1 MFLFFVP
8 CGSQRRA
15 KFMKFNFLLKIWYR
29 INPRYKDRLFCKIFG
44 REKHKDYALSLYN
57 AVNHSNYTD
66 QSELEII
73 TLEDAVYIKMKNDV
87 AYLISDNIAV
97 YEHQS
102 TVNDNMPIRG
112 FMYFGELYSK
122 ILKGN
127 RTNIY
132 GRRLVKIPTPQ
143 YIVFYNGTDDYPE
156 VKKLKLSDAFMD
168 PGHGDEFEFT
178 ATVFNINLGKNE
190 KLLESCKPLKEYSIF
205 VDTVRRKGRKM
216 PAERAVDEA
225 VRECIRNNILKDVLS
240 EERSSVMLEMLSSFD
255 EKVYEEGLREEGR
268 EEGRKEGRE
277 EGRKEGREE
286 ERRNTE
292 HERERAD
299 KAEARA
305 DNAEAELKKYKE
317 RFGELETKS

>member
-1 MFLFFVP
+1 
-8 CGSQRRA
+8 
-15 KFMKFNFLLKIWYR
+15 MKSNFILKIWYK
-29 INPRYKDRLFCKIFG
+29 INPRYKDKLFCKIFG
-44 REKHKDYALSLYN
+44 REKHKDYALELYN
-57 AVNHSNYTD
+57 AVNNSDYTD
-66 QSELEII
+66 PSALEII

-122 ILKGN
+122 ILKGG
-127 RTNIY
+127 RANIY

-143 YIVFYNGTDDYPE
+143 YIVFYNGTGDYPE
-156 VKKLKLSDAFMD
+156 VKKLKMSDAFTD

-178 ATVFNINLGKNE
+178 ATVMNINLGKNE
-190 KLLESCKPLKEYSIF
+190 KLLESCRPLKEYSIF

-216 PAERAVDEA
+216 PAEKAVDEA
-225 VRECIRNNILKDVLS
+225 VRECINNNILKDILS

-268 EEGRKEGRE
+268 
-277 EGRKEGREE
+277 KEGREE
-286 ERRNTE
+286 ERMNT
-292 HERERAD
+292 ERERQ
-299 KAEARA
+299 RA
-305 DNAEAELKKYKE
+305 DAAEKLVADLEEKVK
-317 RFGELETKS
+317 ELEKQLKGNGSHLC

>member
-1 MFLFFVP
+1 
-8 CGSQRRA
+8 
-15 KFMKFNFLLKIWYR
+15 MKFNLILKIWYK
-29 INPRYKDRLFCKIFG
+29 INPKYKDRLFCKIFG
-44 REKHKDYALSLYN
+44 REKHKDYALALYN
-57 AVNHSNYTD
+57 AVNHSNYSD
-66 QSELEII
+66 LSELEII

-87 AYLISDNIAV
+87 AYLISGNIAV

-102 TVNDNMPIRG
+102 TVNNNMPIRG

-127 RTNIY
+127 RSNIY

-156 VKKLKLSDAFMD
+156 VKKLKLSDAFID

-178 ATVFNINLGKNE
+178 ATVMNINLGKNE
-190 KLLESCKPLKEYSIF
+190 KLLEACKPLKEYSIF

-225 VRECIRNNILKDVLS
+225 VRECINNNVLRDILS

-268 EEGRKEGRE
+268 EE
-277 EGRKEGREE
+277 
-286 ERRNTE
+286 ERQNT
-292 HERERAD
+292 ERERKRAD
-299 KAEARA
+299 NAEVRA

>member
-1 MFLFFVP
+1 V
-8 CGSQRRA
+8 
-15 KFMKFNFLLKIWYR
+15 KFNFFLKIWYR
-29 INPRYKDRLFCKIFG
+29 INPRYKDKLFCKIFG
-44 REKHKDYALSLYN
+44 REKHKRYALELYN
-57 AVNHSNYTD
+57 AVNNSSYSD
-66 QSELEII
+66 PSMLEII

-87 AYLISDNIAV
+87 AYLMSGNIAV

-102 TVNDNMPIRG
+102 TVNNNMPIRG

-127 RTNIY
+127 NANIY
-132 GRRLVKIPTPQ
+132 GRKLVKIPTPQ

-178 ATVFNINLGKNE
+178 ATVININLGKNE

-205 VDTVRRKGRKM
+205 VDTVRKKGLKM
-216 PAERAVDEA
+216 PAEKAVDEA
-225 VRECIRNNILKDVLS
+225 VRECIKNNILKDILS
-240 EERSSVMLEMLSSFD
+240 EERSSVMLEMLTSFD

-268 EEGRKEGRE
+268 EEGRKEGR
-277 EGRKEGREE
+277 KE

-292 HERERAD
+292 RERQ
-299 KAEARA
+299 RA

-317 RFGELETKS
+317 LFGDLEAKPKNKK